1 MALEDDEEHLG
12 IGLMKY
18 KKYVF
23 EANPKLSE
31 RYWNTAQRERV
42 QFVDKN
48 LYCPIFTLELLST
61 EHHRY
66 DFVYVGHM
74 YVLSYQIYRKYCN

>member
-1 MALEDDEEHLG
+1 MALGDDEEHPR

-42 QFVDKN
+42 QFVDKGWDIIEDHN
-48 LYCPIFTLELLST
+48 LE
-61 EHHRY
+61 
-66 DFVYVGHM
+66 
-74 YVLSYQIYRKYCN
+74 RKG